1 MNSLNNILLEG
12 NLVKDPLL
20 RSTPKGTLICTLRL
34 ASNRYYKQDA
44 GFEKETG
51 FFEVETWSKLAEH
64 CYNSAHKGQGVR
76 VTGRL
81 KQDRWTGQDGKSH
94 SKVTIVAEHV
104 AFKPEFNRDSYASGE
119 SGTLAAE
126 TEDSFDEANQP
137 DQNYAGVH
145 ETEEVGVA
153 VF

>member
-1 MNSLNNILLEG
+1 MGAFMNNINNILLEG

-20 RSTPKGTLICTLRL
+20 RSTPKGTLVCTLRL

-51 FFEVETWSKLAEH
+51 FFEVETWSKLAER
-64 CYNSAHKGQGVR
+64 CYNAAHKGQGVR

-81 KQDRWTGQDGKSH
+81 KQDRWTGQDGKPH
-94 SKVTIVAEHV
+94 SKVTIVAERV
-104 AFKPEFNRDSYASGE
+104 AFKPEFNRDGRSSGD
-119 SGTLAAE
+119 SGAFAAE
-126 TEDSFDEANQP
+126 NQP
-137 DQNYAGVH
+137 DPDYAGVE
-145 ETEEVGVA
+145 ETEEAGVV

>member
-1 MNSLNNILLEG
+1 MNNLNNILLEG
-12 NLVKDPLL
+12 NLVRDPLL
-20 RSTPKGTLICTLRL
+20 RSTPRGTPVCTFRL

-64 CYNSAHKGQGVR
+64 CYNAAHKGQGVR

-94 SKVTIVAEHV
+94 SKITIVAEHV
-104 AFKPEFNRDSYASGE
+104 MFKPEFNKAGRAPGE
-119 SGTLAAE
+119 SGILAAD
-126 TEDSFDEANQP
+126 TEDSFDGASRP
-137 DQNYAGVH
+137 GRDYTGVQ
-145 ETEEVGVA
+145 ETEEAGAA